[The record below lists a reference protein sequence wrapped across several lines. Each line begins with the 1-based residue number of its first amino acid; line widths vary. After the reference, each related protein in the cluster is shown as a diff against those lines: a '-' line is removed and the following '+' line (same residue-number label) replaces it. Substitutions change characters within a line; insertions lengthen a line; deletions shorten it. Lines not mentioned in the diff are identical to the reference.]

1 MGLDF
6 SNQVAVCCHWVPSLG
21 PLHLDVLCLRC
32 PFSVERKLCKSS
44 SKSTH
49 LCSKLFI
56 LSLCPL
62 VIFGLHLSVWRLPLS
77 TTCVCWAGRRAST
90 CAACSA
96 RRQQQ
101 GGGQSYGPVARLGV
115 RMSFVLEAPC
125 PGLHPLTSL
134 PCPKKAEPETK
145 AQVIPRDQIG
155 GPVECNR
162 ERRQTNT
169 KEHFPVGHR
178 CGQLEPVSLGPAKE
192 PCRTELYSGTF
203 CDAEKV

>member
-32 PFSVERKLCKSS
+32 PLSVERKWHKSS

-56 LSLCPL
+56 PSKALFSGNLWFTSLNVKTPSVNSLCLLGWPQSLHVCSMLSLTPTIGAWTELWTSGRARSQDELCPCSSLPWL
-62 VIFGLHLSVWRLPLS
+62 VP
-77 TTCVCWAGRRAST
+77 
-90 CAACSA
+90 
-96 RRQQQ
+96 
-101 GGGQSYGPVARLGV
+101 P
-115 RMSFVLEAPC
+115 P
-125 PGLHPLTSL
+125 TSP

-145 AQVIPRDQIG
+145 AQVIPGDKIG
-155 GPVECNR
+155 GLVECNR
-162 ERRQTNT
+162 EKRQADT

-178 CGQLEPVSLGPAKE
+178 CGQLEPVSLGP
-192 PCRTELYSGTF
+192 S
-203 CDAEKV
+203 